1 MIIMGTS
8 TTSNYDNSAI
18 EYSAWANTPAMA
30 TAKSATNNITNSLT
44 DQMINNVLNATTAVS
59 NWGTTNY
66 GNYFTT
72 TDYSILSHLTR
83 DDVED
88 TVEKILDKKEK
99 EKTMTNDFSFGP
111 YNTNAIRIS
120 PYGMAIKNKNNKW
133 VSYNKETDRLMDVD
147 VINVNIDSSKIFYKI
162 PKAVKSVEPG
172 DIILH
177 NGVPVFV
184 ETMHMG
190 RFTVVNPYEGTE
202 ITILPAQSPFGFD
215 FVTVI
220 MALTDCLP
228 QADENNPF
236 GNLLPFMLMDKDNSN
251 NNLGLMLALS
261 GELKDI
267 DPMMMALLCNGS
279 NNMSALLMM
288 NMFNKKSKNETL
300 NKRHAS
306 YGPAIEDK
314 DE

>member
-1 MIIMGTS
+1 MGTS

-18 EYSAWANTPAMA
+18 EYITWSNTPTTA
-30 TAKSATNNITNSLT
+30 TATSATNITNSLT
-44 DQMINNVLNATTAVS
+44 NQIIDNVLNTTTTTPIS
-59 NWGTTNY
+59 NWGTSQN
-66 GNYFTT
+66 NYFTA
-72 TDYSILSHLTR
+72 TDYSILGYLTQ

-99 EKTMTNDFSFGP
+99 EKTMTNDFNFGP

-162 PKAVKSVEPG
+162 PKAVRSVEPG

-215 FVTVI
+215 FVTAI
-220 MALTDCLP
+220 MALTDCMP

-236 GNLLPFMLMDKDNSN
+236 GNLLPFMLMDKDNNS
-251 NNLGLMLALS
+251 NLGLMLALS
-261 GELKDI
+261 GEMDNV
-267 DPMMMALLCNGS
+267 DPMMMALLCSGS
-279 NNMSALLMM
+279 NDISTLLLM
-288 NMFNKKSKNETL
+288 NMFNKKGQETNPF

>member
-1 MIIMGTS
+1 MGTS
-8 TTSNYDNSAI
+8 ATSNYGNSAI
-18 EYSAWANTPAMA
+18 EYSTWANTPVTA
-30 TAKSATNNITNSLT
+30 TSATNNIINSLT
-44 DQMINNVLNATTAVS
+44 DQMINNVLDASTAVS

-288 NMFNKKSKNETL
+288 NMFNKKNKNEAL